1 MHAFEVLKLF
11 ISNLQNPY
19 KDGYAKLIMVSC
31 QFFFFYF
38 FLWVDSFNRGNS
50 SWSDIEYFVNSYS
63 SILQFD
69 KQELNL
75 QSEQLVDFQT
85 LFEKELPN
93 GALAD
98 AIIKELEDEDGK
110 TQNQYIM
117 NALWYLLQSMKNSN
131 GKNKKFNILF
141 KVARIV
147 DISFK
152 CCY

>member
-1 MHAFEVLKLF
+1 MMNRKHYLRDRPMIRCLKKHADHWKGYTSRRSVILTKLLLY
-11 ISNLQNPY
+11 I
-19 KDGYAKLIMVSC
+19 
-31 QFFFFYF
+31 FFFFFFF

-110 TQNQYIM
+110 TQN
-117 NALWYLLQSMKNSN
+117 
-131 GKNKKFNILF
+131 
-141 KVARIV
+141 
-147 DISFK
+147 
-152 CCY
+152 